1 MLAEEAHAGRAP
13 LLFGFEATKA
23 GEQVMRLGV
32 FAELDGSVLV
42 KALIWNTKS
51 LDQPPPARF
60 RRPFKTVDAAKTFAD
75 ETAVCLE
82 YVGCTINPLTH
93 SSTA

>member
-1 MLAEEAHAGRAP
+1 MLNEEADAGRAP

-23 GEQVMRLGV
+23 GEQVMQLRVLAGPDDSV
-32 FAELDGSVLV
+32 FVE
-42 KALIWNTKS
+42 ALTWNTKS
-51 LDQPPPARF
+51 LDQPPPVRF

-82 YVGCTINPLTH
+82 YVGCTINPLSH
-93 SSTA
+93 SATT